1 MPQTYS
7 DVVEMLIPELRRRG
21 IFWDGY
27 CVPGGTYREN
37 MYEVPGQAEPLPHH
51 PAAAMI
57 WRPPETDGDLS
68 NGIDGLE
75 NGYVEIGRQG
85 AVDPVSLQLV

>member
-1 MPQTYS
+1 MPQTYA

-21 IFWDGY
+21 IFWHDY

-37 MYEVPGQAEPLPHH
+37 MYEAPGQLEPLPHH

-57 WRPPETDGDLS
+57 WRAPKIDGDLS
-68 NGIDGLE
+68 NGTNALT
-75 NGYVEIGRQG
+75 NGYVD
-85 AVDPVSLQLV
+85 VLL